1 MLWARLYD
9 GQRAHDMLTGLIDY
23 NMLDNLFTTHHIPLQ
38 IDGNYGIAAAI
49 VEMLVQSHN
58 GVVQLLPAACAQ
70 WPEGSVKG
78 LKARGNVEVSMS
90 WKDGRSA
97 SFRRCTGERSAYTG
111 GAGQVGNIVSCEF
124 CLSGHEAR
132 GRNICHLRIVRL
144 KFQFQGEAC
153 TGRVA
158 GF

>member
-90 WKDGRSA
+90 WKDGKVTEWKLTAAQPVSVDVLVN
-97 SFRRCTGERSAYTG
+97 
-111 GAGQVGNIVSCEF
+111 GQRTRVVPD
-124 CLSGHEAR
+124 
-132 GRNICHLRIVRL
+132 RL
-144 KFQFQGEAC
+144 EIS
-153 TGRVA
+153 
-158 GF
+158 